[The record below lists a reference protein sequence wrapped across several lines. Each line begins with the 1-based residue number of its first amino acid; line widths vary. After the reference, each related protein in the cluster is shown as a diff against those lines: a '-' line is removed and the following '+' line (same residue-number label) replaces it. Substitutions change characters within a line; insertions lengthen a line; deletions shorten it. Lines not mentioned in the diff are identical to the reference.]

1 MRKTTPI
8 IVPAEMMRKQDKA
21 IAMRKVSLSHRR
33 FHEGG
38 GGRRYGR
45 CFGKDVGASACVAG
59 IVVFGRGGARS
70 SLESPSLASSQESL
84 VDA

>member
-1 MRKTTPI
+1 MRKAAP
-8 IVPAEMMRKQDKA
+8 VAAPAKMMRKQDKA

-33 FHEGG
+33 FHGGG

-45 CFGKDVGASACVAG
+45 CLGKDVGASACVAG
-59 IVVFGRGGARS
+59 IVWFGRGGARDLS
-70 SLESPSLASSQESL
+70 ESLSLASSQESL